1 MDLDEIIDFAN
12 EVTDEIGKFRVD
24 NIFLSP
30 DKLMS
35 DDFQIASLEWDSIPY
50 GDSEIDKVPND
61 RRGIYAFV
69 IFQENKVFPPH
80 GYVLYIGIAG
90 RNSDR
95 PLRQR
100 YKDYLNSKKV
110 RKRAKIARMIGL
122 WNEVLKFYFA
132 PIDNNVSTDDLQIL
146 EKQLN
151 SALLPPCSVGDLDA
165 ETKTK
170 RRAF

>member
-1 MDLDEIIDFAN
+1 MDLNGIIDFAN
-12 EVTDEIGKFRVD
+12 EVTDEIGKFKVD

-30 DKLMS
+30 AKLMS
-35 DDFQIASLEWDSIPY
+35 DQFQIDNLEWDSVPY
-50 GDSEIDKVPND
+50 GEDEIDRVPND
-61 RRGIYAFV
+61 KRGIYAFV
-69 IFQENKVFPPH
+69 IFQENNVFPPH

-90 RNSDR
+90 RNSNR

-110 RKRAKIARMIGL
+110 IKRVKIARMIGL
-122 WNEVLKFYFA
+122 WHKVLKFYFA
-132 PIDNNVSTDDLQIL
+132 PINNDISTDDLQTL

-165 ETKTK
+165 ETRTK